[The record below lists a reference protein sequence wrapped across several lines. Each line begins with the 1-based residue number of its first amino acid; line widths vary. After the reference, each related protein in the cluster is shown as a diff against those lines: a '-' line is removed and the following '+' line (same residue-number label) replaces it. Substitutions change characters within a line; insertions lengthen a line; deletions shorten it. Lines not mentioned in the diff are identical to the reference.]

1 MAGAWFSVAASRW
14 QIAFDTIPD
23 YPDIC
28 REPVIRMLF
37 VALVAGVFAL
47 FLHLAIITIKIG
59 DVDLK
64 TFTDSVSV
72 ALLVGF
78 IAGISQRAL
87 SVQLID
93 RAQKVLNPTP

>member
-1 MAGAWFSVAASRW
+1 
-14 QIAFDTIPD
+14 
-23 YPDIC
+23 
-28 REPVIRMLF
+28 MLF